1 MIVFILFLFLLS
13 LIVAGYFMYLRMMNE
28 RRIRNWED
36 KVNGNEIFIFSEC
49 DYREQIVGLEL
60 TITDPMRSMYSLE
73 DTPIRSM
80 IIPSGVTVNTHMG
93 PKVLRCVDP
102 ITEIDIKDV

>member
-49 DYREQIVGLEL
+49 DYREQIIGLEL
-60 TITDPMRSMYSLE
+60 TITDPMRFYVFVGGYPYTFNDYPVWGYSQHPHGSQSSAL
-73 DTPIRSM
+73 
-80 IIPSGVTVNTHMG
+80 
-93 PKVLRCVDP
+93 C
-102 ITEIDIKDV
+102 